1 MVANALQKI
10 PVLAPNIFQEIH
22 AARVLMDT
30 GEKIVVPNVLVVQ
43 MNRVSNMELV
53 TMELMAQANVHAR
66 KDGKEKSVTMIRVVV
81 VTLQIAHYV
90 GVRLGHI
97 AVLVRVNVFV
107 LNFNVKNWR
116 LRFTS
121 KQKANK

>member
-10 PVLAPNIFQEIH
+10 PVLAPNIFQETH

-43 MNRVSNMELV
+43 MNRVSNMEHV
-53 TMELMAQANVHAR
+53 MMELMAQANVHAK
-66 KDGKEKSVTMIRVVV
+66 KDGKEKSVIMIQVVV

-116 LRFTS
+116 HYDMS

>member
-1 MVANALQKI
+1 
-10 PVLAPNIFQEIH
+10 
-22 AARVLMDT
+22 
-30 GEKIVVPNVLVVQ
+30 

-53 TMELMAQANVHAR
+53 MMELMAQANAHAR
-66 KDGKEKSVTMIRVVV
+66 KDGKEINATMIRVVV

-121 KQKANK
+121 KQSIETKPTNNLWDRNKLSLGINKNIKI